1 MRVNWIWKASVAA
14 AFALAAMPGF
24 SQESGMH
31 GELLKRALTE
41 SAKGKC
47 PAEIMSPMLRGAC
60 EQQMPAMGQALA
72 SKGAIVDV
80 EYVGTQGSQM
90 GPAEVYKVKF
100 SAGNMM
106 WMINTGPDG
115 KIMVLFSPG

>member
-1 MRVNWIWKASVAA
+1 MQTTGIQRRLIATVLAIAA
-14 AFALAAMPGF
+14 IPGF

-31 GELLKRALTE
+31 AELLKRALTA
-41 SAKGKC
+41 SANGKC

-60 EQQMPAMGQALA
+60 EQQMPGMGQALA
-72 SKGAIVDV
+72 SKGSIEKV
-80 EYVGTQGSQM
+80 EFVGIQASQM

-100 SAGNMM
+100 TAGNMM

-115 KIMVLFSPG
+115 KILVLFSPG

>member
-1 MRVNWIWKASVAA
+1 MRVNWIPKASVAA
-14 AFALAAMPGF
+14 VFALIATPGF

-31 GELLKRALTE
+31 ADLLKRALTE

-47 PAEIMSPMLRGAC
+47 PAEIMSPMLKGAC
-60 EQQMPAMGQALA
+60 EQQMPAMAQALA
-72 SKGAIVDV
+72 GKGSIVDV
-80 EYVGTQGSQM
+80 EYVGTQASQF

-100 SAGNMM
+100 SSGNMM